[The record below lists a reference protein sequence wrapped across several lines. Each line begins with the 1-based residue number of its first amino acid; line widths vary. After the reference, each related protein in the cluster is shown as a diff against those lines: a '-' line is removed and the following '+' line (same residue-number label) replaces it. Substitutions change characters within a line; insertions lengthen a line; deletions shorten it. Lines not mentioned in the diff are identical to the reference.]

1 MYELTAA
8 HKTLPFGT
16 RVVVHNPRTGKE
28 VVVRVEVKPAGQS
41 AQPANMDFTT
51 YQSGNRYRV
60 YNVAVEGASLVTVYR
75 NQFGETIKSKGIDGL
90 IAELKAKN
98 GSK

>member
-1 MYELTAA
+1 MA
-8 HKTLPFGT
+8 KIFGSKPTHIRIVLSSRETSPNEVFVEAEDET
-16 RVVVHNPRTGKE
+16 RASIKLRDSFETDE
-28 VVVRVEVKPAGQS
+28 
-41 AQPANMDFTT
+41 
-51 YQSGNRYRV
+51 SGNRYRV